1 MASCTHGAYIFSV
14 LQHVL
19 FFIQEITMTSLS
31 PIYFT
36 ESWTQSANSLGI
48 GTDKSELQL
57 PETDKTKQ
65 KEECIK
71 LPSPEKSAA
80 IFLGRV
86 KLCQLEEKD

>member
-14 LQHVL
+14 PQHVL
-19 FFIQEITMTSLS
+19 FFIQEITVTSLS
-31 PIYFT
+31 RTYFT
-36 ESWTQSANSLGI
+36 ESWTPSANSLGI

-65 KEECIK
+65 QEECIK
-71 LPSPEKSAA
+71 LPSPEKSVA

-86 KLCQLEEKD
+86 KLCQFEEKE